1 MPSIGTL
8 VAAHFKIKNE
18 IDRRTKTLEEELKP
32 FEEKLKQVDGMI
44 MTAMDEMGV
53 VNVKTEHGTP
63 YFTHPETFK
72 IVDKP
77 SFVEWVINNEAYGVL
92 PDTISRKEAVRD
104 FINDSGMPGC
114 IEATTIRKLVV
125 KKG

>member
-1 MPSIGTL
+1 MTAIDKL
-8 VAAHFKIKNE
+8 VEAHFKIKNE
-18 IDRRTKTLEEELKP
+18 IDRRTKALDEELKP
-32 FEEKLKQVDGMI
+32 FVEKLKKIDGMI

-92 PDTISRKEAVRD
+92 PDTLSRKEAVRD
-104 FINDSGMPGC
+104 FIDEGLPDC
-114 IEATTIRKLVV
+114 LEATIIRKLQV
-125 KKG
+125 KKT

>member
-1 MPSIGTL
+1 MPSIDKL
-8 VAAHFKIKNE
+8 VEAHFKIKNE
-18 IDRRTKTLEEELKP
+18 IDRRTKALAEELKP
-32 FEEKLKQVDGMI
+32 LEEKLKQVDGMI

-72 IVDKP
+72 VVDKP
-77 SFVEWVINNEAYGVL
+77 SFVEWVINNEAYGVV
-92 PDTISRKEAVRD
+92 PDTLSRKEAVRD
-104 FINDSGMPGC
+104 FIDGGLPDC
-114 IEATTIRKLVV
+114 IEAATIRKLVV